1 MSPAAEFDFVIVGA
15 GSAGCLLANRLSANP
30 EHRVL
35 LVEAGGKDDW
45 FWIKIPVG
53 YLYTIGN
60 PRTDWCF
67 TTEPDPGLAGRS
79 ILYAR
84 GRVLG
89 GCSSI
94 NAMIHMRGQA
104 SDYEMWAQATGDER
118 WLWGGPDGPG
128 ETLEIYKALED
139 YFGGADDWHGATGEI
154 RVERPR
160 VRWKILDAWQAAAA
174 EQGISPIDEFN
185 RGDNAGSAYFH
196 VNQKRGRRWSMADAF
211 LHPVAHRPNL
221 TVYTNTQALQL
232 LMDDQVGDEQRHGAW
247 TAARHRAT
255 GVRLLK
261 DGHVVDVLARREVV
275 LSAGAIGS
283 PQLMQVSGLGPAA
296 LLAQHHVPVA
306 VDLPGVGEN
315 LQDHLQLRTIF
326 RIRGARTVNTLYRNW
341 ITRAGM
347 GLQYALLRSGPMTMP
362 PSTLGAFAKS
372 DAALAS
378 PDLEWHV
385 QPLSLP
391 KFGEPLHP
399 FGAITPSVCNLR
411 PTSRGQV
418 RIADADPLTSPRI
431 LCNYLST
438 DADRH
443 AAALGLRMTRRIM
456 AAPAL
461 ARYQPEE
468 VLPGPQLVTDDDLQS
483 AARELGTTIFHPVG
497 TCAMGAF
504 DAQGVPRSTSTVLDT
519 DCRVHRVAGLRV
531 VDASAMPTITSGNTN
546 APVMLSAQRA
556 PSWADLDGGINAA
569 RANLAQE
576 SALPRFRS
584 IHDSSRPCRRA
595 DPARRR
601 SRLPHLA

>member
-1 MSPAAEFDFVIVGA
+1 MPEVKTVADFDFIIVGA

-35 LVEAGGKDDW
+35 LIEAGGNDDW
-45 FWIKIPVG
+45 FWIRVPVG
-53 YLYTIGN
+53 YLYTIAN

-79 ILYAR
+79 IIYAR

-104 SDYEMWAQATGDER
+104 SDYALWAQATGDER
-118 WLWGGPDGPG
+118 WLWGGPDRPG
-128 ETLEIYKALED
+128 ETLAIYKELED
-139 YFGGADDWHGATGEI
+139 YFGGADDWHGASGEI

-160 VRWKILDAWQAAAA
+160 VRWKILDAWQAAAG
-174 EQGISPIDEFN
+174 QLGIVPIEEFN
-185 RGDNAGSAYFH
+185 RGDNSGSAYFH
-196 VNQKRGRRWSMADAF
+196 VNQRRGRRWSMADAF
-211 LHPVAHRPNL
+211 LHPISHRPNL
-221 TVYTNTQALQL
+221 TVYTRTQALRL
-232 LMDDQVGDEQRHGAW
+232 LVDDEVRDDQRRGAW
-247 TAARHRAT
+247 TTARHRVT

-261 DGHVVDVLARREVV
+261 DGQIVDVRARREVI

-283 PQLMQVSGLGPAA
+283 PHLMQVSGLGPAG
-296 LLAQHHVPVA
+296 LLTQHHVPVT

-315 LQDHLQLRTIF
+315 LQDHLQLRTVY
-326 RIRGARTVNTLYRNW
+326 RVRGARTVNTLYRNW

-347 GLQYALLRSGPMTMP
+347 GIQYLLLRSGPLTMP
-362 PSTLGAFAKS
+362 PSTLGAFARS
-372 DAALAS
+372 DPSLAS

-411 PTSRGQV
+411 PTSRGHV
-418 RIADADPLTSPRI
+418 RMADADPLTHPKIS
-431 LCNYLST
+431 CNYLST
-438 DADRH
+438 DVDRDI
-443 AAALGLRMTRRIM
+443 AVRGLRMTRQVM

-461 ARYQPEE
+461 TRYCPQE
-468 VLPGPQLVTDDDLQS
+468 VLPGPQLVSDEDLQT

-504 DAQGVPRSTSTVLDT
+504 DARGLPRSAATVLDT
-519 DCRVHRVAGLRV
+519 DCRVFRVAGLRV

-546 APVMLSAQRA
+546 APVMLIAER
-556 PSWADLDGGINAA
+556 AA
-569 RANLAQE
+569 RAIT
-576 SALPRFRS
+576 S
-584 IHDSSRPCRRA
+584 
-595 DPARRR
+595 
-601 SRLPHLA
+601 

>member
-1 MSPAAEFDFVIVGA
+1 MSPVAEFDFIIVGA

-30 EHRVL
+30 DHRVL
-35 LVEAGGKDDW
+35 LIEAGGNDNW

-53 YLYTIGN
+53 YLYTIAN

-67 TTEPDPGLAGRS
+67 MTEPDPGLADRS
-79 ILYAR
+79 IIYAR
-84 GRVLG
+84 GRVIG

-104 SDYEMWAQATGDER
+104 SDYELWARATGDER
-118 WLWGGPDGPG
+118 WLWGGQGRPG
-128 ETLEIYKALED
+128 ETLAIYKELED
-139 YFGGADDWHGATGEI
+139 YFGGADEWHGAGGEI

-174 EQGISPIDEFN
+174 QSGIAPIEEFN
-185 RGDNAGSAYFH
+185 RGDNSGSAYFH
-196 VNQKRGRRWSMADAF
+196 VNQRRGRRWSMADAF
-211 LHPVAHRPNL
+211 LHPVTRRPNL
-221 TVYTNTQALQL
+221 TVYTRTRALQL
-232 LMDDQVGDEQRHGAW
+232 LMDDQVREDQRRGAW
-247 TAARHRAT
+247 TTAQRRAT

-261 DGHVVDVLARREVV
+261 DGQIVDVRARREVI

-283 PQLMQVSGLGPAA
+283 PHLMQVSGLGPAG
-296 LLAQHHVPVA
+296 LLAQHQVPVE

-315 LQDHLQLRTIF
+315 LQDHLQLRTVY
-326 RIRGARTVNTLYRNW
+326 RVQGARTVNTLYRNW

-347 GLQYALLRSGPMTMP
+347 GIQYLLMRSGPMTMP

-372 DAALAS
+372 DPALAS
-378 PDLEWHV
+378 PDMEWHV

-391 KFGEPLHP
+391 KFGERLHS

-411 PTSRGQV
+411 PTSRGHV
-418 RIADADPLTSPRI
+418 RMADADPLTDPKI

-438 DADRH
+438 DADREV
-443 AAALGLRMTRRIM
+443 AVRGLRMTRKIM

-461 ARYQPEE
+461 ASYGPEE
-468 VLPGPQLVTDDDLQS
+468 LLPGPQLVSDDDLQQ

-504 DAQGVPRSTSTVLDT
+504 DPRGLPVSTTTVLDT
-519 DCRVHRVAGLRV
+519 DCRVFRVAGLRV

-546 APVMLSAQRA
+546 APVMLIAER
-556 PSWADLDGGINAA
+556 AA
-569 RANLAQE
+569 RAIL
-576 SALPRFRS
+576 R
-584 IHDSSRPCRRA
+584 
-595 DPARRR
+595 
-601 SRLPHLA
+601 

>member
-1 MSPAAEFDFVIVGA
+1 MPEMSHVAEFDFIIVGA

-30 EHRVL
+30 DHRVL
-35 LVEAGGKDDW
+35 LIEAGGRDNW
-45 FWIKIPVG
+45 FWIKVPVG

-60 PRTDWCF
+60 PRTDWCY
-67 TTEPDPGLAGRS
+67 TTEADPGLAGRS

-84 GRVLG
+84 GRVIG

-104 SDYEMWAQATGDER
+104 SDYELWAQATGDQR
-118 WLWGGPDGPG
+118 WLWGGGDSPG
-128 ETLEIYKALED
+128 ETLAIYKELED
-139 YFGGADDWHGATGEI
+139 YFGGPDEWHGVGGEI

-160 VRWKILDAWQAAAA
+160 VSWKILDAWQAAAA
-174 EQGISPIDEFN
+174 QVGISPIDEFN
-185 RGDNAGSAYFH
+185 RGDNSGSAYFH
-196 VNQKRGRRWSMADAF
+196 VNQRRGRRWSMADSF

-221 TVYTNTQALQL
+221 TVYTQTQALRL
-232 LMDDQVGDEQRHGAW
+232 LMDDQVAEAQRRGAW
-247 TAARHRAT
+247 TTARHRAN
-255 GVRLLK
+255 GVRLLR
-261 DGHVVDVLARREVV
+261 DGQTVDVRARREVI

-283 PQLMQVSGLGPAA
+283 PHLMQVSGLGPAG

-315 LQDHLQLRTIF
+315 LQDHLQIRTVF
-326 RIRGARTVNTLYRNW
+326 RVRAARTVNTLYRNW

-347 GLQYALLRSGPMTMP
+347 GLQYLTLRSGPLTMP

-372 DAALAS
+372 DPALAS

-391 KFGEPLHP
+391 KFGDPLHP

-411 PTSRGQV
+411 PTSRGHV
-418 RIADADPLTSPRI
+418 RMVDADPLTHPEI

-438 DADRH
+438 DTDRDI
-443 AAALGLRMTRRIM
+443 AVRGLKMTRQIM

-461 ARYQPEE
+461 ARHCPEE
-468 VLPGPQLVTDDDLQS
+468 LLPGPQVVSDDDLRK
-483 AARELGTTIFHPVG
+483 AAGELGTTIFHPVG

-504 DAQGVPRSTSTVLDT
+504 DTRGLPRSATTVLDT
-519 DCRVHRVAGLRV
+519 DCRVFGVAGLRV

-546 APVMLSAQRA
+546 APVMLVAER
-556 PSWADLDGGINAA
+556 AA
-569 RANLAQE
+569 RAILG
-576 SALPRFRS
+576 
-584 IHDSSRPCRRA
+584 
-595 DPARRR
+595 
-601 SRLPHLA
+601 